1 MASNLGDTEVIQ
13 ILNSRYGTKPVV
25 MYYLRKAVN
34 AAGRAK
40 VDLANQ
46 NPHQLGANAQ
56 QMIDAIDMLQ
66 KILGDDEK
74 TLDNLKK

>member
-1 MASNLGDTEVIQ
+1 MADSNIGLGDTELIAL
-13 ILNSRYGTKPVV
+13 LNQRFGTKKLVQ
-25 MYYLRKAVN
+25 YYLTKAKN

-56 QMIDAIDMLQ
+56 TMIDAIEMMH
-66 KILGDDEK
+66 KILGEDDNQ
-74 TLDNLKK
+74 L